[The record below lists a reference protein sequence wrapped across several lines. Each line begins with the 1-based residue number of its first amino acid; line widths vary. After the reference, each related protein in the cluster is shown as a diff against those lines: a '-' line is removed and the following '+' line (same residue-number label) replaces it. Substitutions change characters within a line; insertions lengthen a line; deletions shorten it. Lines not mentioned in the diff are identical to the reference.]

1 MIKKIVVGE
10 LETNCYLFYNEEKKE
25 GVIIDP
31 GAESNKILNEINKLN
46 LKILY
51 IINTHGHADHISAD
65 EELKKFTQAKLLIH
79 KADLSWFNFF
89 SLSTPDAYLEE
100 KQIIKVGGSS
110 LKVFHT
116 PGHSEGSVCLLGVN
130 PALACKGGVNRSG
143 SHLGEGFIFTGDT
156 LFCGGVGRVDLPGGD
171 ERKLFRSLKEKILT
185 LPANTIF
192 YPGHGPECTIG
203 EERKHNPFL

>member
-10 LETNCYLFYNEEKKE
+10 LETNCYLLYNEEKKE

-116 PGHSEGSVCLLGVN
+116 PGHSEGSVCLLG
-130 PALACKGGVNRSG
+130 
-143 SHLGEGFIFTGDT
+143 EGFIFTGDT